1 MRSVSYKNIIFKPPL
16 IFPMLNRTT
25 PPSICKPGH
34 SPVREPACV
43 RMPNGIPVYVFDAGE
58 SDVVRM
64 DLLFEG
70 GRWHQEQPLQALFA
84 NRMLREGTVRFSS
97 GEIAERLDYYGAWLE
112 LASAAEYTYLT
123 LYSLG
128 KYLPE
133 TLAVL
138 ESVVK
143 EPLFPEQ
150 ELKVVLET
158 NVRQFLV
165 NSSKAE
171 FLASR
176 SLMNFLYGPEHPAG
190 HILCEEDYRCIT
202 PEVLRHFYDRYYHSV
217 NCSIYLA
224 GRIDEH
230 CLRLVEEHFGK
241 EPFGSDF
248 REAEKQR
255 FLPAGS
261 PEKTRFLER
270 KGASQNAV
278 RMGMLSLNQH
288 HPDYLKLRVLVTLFG
303 GYFGSRLM
311 SNIREQKGYTYGIS
325 AGLLPYPGEGVLTIS
340 ADTTPQ
346 YVEPLCR
353 EVYVEMD
360 RLCGERVS
368 GEELER
374 VRNYMLG
381 EMCRSYESVFSL
393 SDAWIF
399 IHISGLDR
407 SYFTGIVEAV
417 ESVTPDELQS
427 LAQKYLCKENLKVV
441 VCGENFS

>member
-1 MRSVSYKNIIFKPPL
+1 
-16 IFPMLNRTT
+16 MLDRTLS
-25 PPSICKPGH
+25 PSICKPGYA
-34 SPVREPACV
+34 PVREPACV
-43 RMPNGIPVYVFDAGE
+43 RMPNGVPVYVFDAGE

-70 GRWHQEQPLQALFA
+70 GRWHQELPLQALFT
-84 NRMLREGTVRFSS
+84 NRMLREGTVRLSS

-143 EPLFPEQ
+143 EPIFPEK

-158 NVRQFLV
+158 NIRQFLV
-165 NSSKAE
+165 NSSKTD
-171 FLASR
+171 FLANR
-176 SLMNFLYGPEHPAG
+176 SLMNALYGPEHPAG
-190 HILCEEDYRCIT
+190 HVLCEDDYRRIT

-224 GRIDEH
+224 GRIDER
-230 CLRLVEEHFGK
+230 CLRLVEKHFGK
-241 EPFGSDF
+241 EPFGNGS
-248 REAEKQR
+248 RKAEKRR
-255 FLPAGS
+255 FLPDGS
-261 PEKTRFLER
+261 REQTRFLER
-270 KGASQNAV
+270 KGAMQNAV

-325 AGLLPYPGEGVLTIS
+325 ATLLPYPDEGVLTIS
-340 ADTTPQ
+340 ADTAPQ
-346 YVEPLCR
+346 YVRPLWR
-353 EVYVEMD
+353 EVQAEMD
-360 RLCGERVS
+360 RLREERVP

-399 IHISGLDR
+399 IHISGLDK
-407 SYFTGIVEAV
+407 SYFTGIVEAI
-417 ESVTPDELQS
+417 ETVTSDELQS
-427 LAQKYLCKENLKVV
+427 LAQKYLCKENLKAV